1 MWVNFVNAVEP
12 RMASFR
18 YRSIWPSLALS
29 RLGHE
34 CLITD
39 DPDQVPLDRATNGI
53 VFSKAFNQKSLE
65 LGWRAHNNDI
75 PIVLDVC
82 DNIFVPN
89 YLGGTTGLLTVACF
103 RSMAEFASCILVPTH
118 ALGEVVRQ
126 QLAGTRLQIHVVPD
140 CVEQEAD
147 VRALMKL
154 LQEYGNGQVQL
165 SQNCTIARQ
174 AAAARL
180 QRGQR
185 TIGKYLPTSLLSPC
199 SRVIALLKKALTNDY
214 NSNRAA
220 IRARLARCIQS
231 LPGGLYWRKPSWPRM
246 DSKCVANG
254 TESHRKT
261 VLWFGN
267 AGQAHG
273 NYGIPTVLRF
283 ANELIQINEQQ
294 PIELLIVS
302 NNEPKFR
309 EYIRRLPI
317 PSRYAEWDPISIFEH
332 LKSADLVI
340 LPNSNDSFSRTKSA
354 NRVLLAL
361 SQGVPVVA
369 EDFAGLELLRDCVE
383 CDDIHQGLKRYLV
396 DEQATTDLAKAQT
409 ALSQHFSIPRIGEQL
424 SAVFQNIAATD
435 LRIKPCLL
443 FLFDLLQDMEVL
455 QPVLNHFVNREDWR
469 VKVLVSNWLM
479 AQPNS
484 PREYLQRCGL
494 TPIVL
499 EREELLKGTP
509 SSLDGAD
516 LVFLA
521 SETNLGPHR
530 VAHHIATE
538 AARKSIPAVTFQHGL
553 ENEGLTYFGENK
565 SVKFASK
572 KIVVWNE
579 LPSTMANISHETR
592 KKCLPIGIFRST
604 ESEVVPAVMRKKLP
618 CDKIIGVFENLH
630 WERYSDYFRSAFL
643 NNLITTARNNEDCC
657 FLVKPHPA
665 GQWFALS
672 DSVPYDLPSNVITIN
687 NTDEEWRQISGTQL
701 VRFVDA
707 VITTPSTIAIDA
719 AIANVPIAVVAQS
732 LGALDMYSGLDM
744 LHHAEDWNEFVGRCM
759 FDQRPILDRVNRFL
773 SERVSK
779 LNPLDELETEV
790 SKLVVG

>member
-12 RMASFR
+12 RTASFR
-18 YRSIWPSLALS
+18 YRSIWPSMALAE
-29 RLGHE
+29 LGHE

-39 DPDQVPLDRATNGI
+39 DPDQVPLDRATHGI

-65 LGWRAHNNDI
+65 LGWRAHNNDV

-89 YLGGTTGLLTVACF
+89 YLGGTAGLLTVACF
-103 RSMAEFASCILVPTH
+103 RAMAEFANCILVPTH

-126 QLAGTRLQIHVVPD
+126 QLAGTQLQIHVVPD
-140 CVEQEAD
+140 CVEQETD
-147 VRALMKL
+147 VRELLNA
-154 LQEYGNGQVQL
+154 LQESSSCRIPL
-165 SQNCTIARQ
+165 SPNCTIVRSSKQ
-174 AAAARL
+174 ASLKRSGQTLGKWLPASLQKTPKKLAYLLRAAV
-180 QRGQR
+180 
-185 TIGKYLPTSLLSPC
+185 S
-199 SRVIALLKKALTNDY
+199 NDF

-220 IRARLARCIQS
+220 IRARVAHFIQS
-231 LPGGLYWRKPSWPRM
+231 LPGSLYAKRPSWPRL
-246 DSKCVANG
+246 DKKCIANSAA
-254 TESHRKT
+254 TDRKT

-283 ANELIQINEQQ
+283 ANELIRINEQQ

-302 NNEPKFR
+302 NNQPKFR

-317 PSRYAEWDPISIFEH
+317 PSRYAEWDPVAIFDH
-332 LKSADLVI
+332 LRSADLVI

-369 EDFAGLELLRDCVE
+369 EDFAGLEALRNCVA
-383 CDDIHQGLKRYLV
+383 CDDIYQGLERYLI
-396 DEQATTDLAKAQT
+396 EKRKKADLEIAQSVLDT
-409 ALSQHFSIPRIGEQL
+409 HFSRRRIGEQL
-424 SAVFQNIAATD
+424 SSVFRDIKAHD
-435 LRIKPCLL
+435 LRSRPCLL
-443 FLFDLLQDMEVL
+443 FMFDLLQDVEVL
-455 QPVLNHFVNREDWR
+455 KPVLNHFANRADWR
-469 VKVLVSNWLM
+469 VRVLVSNWLM
-479 AQPNS
+479 SQPDS
-484 PREYLQRCGL
+484 PRDYFKNCEL

-499 EREELLKGTP
+499 EREELLA
-509 SSLDGAD
+509 SSPAAIDGAD

-530 VAHHIATE
+530 VAHHIANE
-538 AARKSIPAVTFQHGL
+538 AARKNIPAVTFQHGL

-565 SVKFASK
+565 AVKFASK
-572 KIVVWNE
+572 KIVVWND
-579 LPSTMANISHETR
+579 LPSSMANITRETR
-592 KKCLPIGIFRST
+592 NKCLPIGIFRST
-604 ESEVVPAVMRKKLP
+604 ESRAFPSAMRERLP
-618 CDKIIGVFENLH
+618 CDRFIGVFENLH
-630 WERYSDYFRSAFL
+630 WERYSDYYRSEFL
-643 NNLITTARNNEDCC
+643 HNLITTARSNADCC

-672 DSVPYDLPSNVITIN
+672 DRVPYDLPPNVVTID
-687 NTDEEWRQISGTQL
+687 NTDDEWKHISGTQL

-719 AIANVPIAVVAQS
+719 AIAKVPIAVVAQS
-732 LGALDMYSGLDM
+732 MGTLDMYSGLDM
-744 LHHAEDWNEFVGRCM
+744 LHHAEDWNEFVGRCVD
-759 FDQRPILDRVNRFL
+759 DQSPILARVNRFL

-779 LNPLDELETEV
+779 LNPLEELEVEV

>member
-12 RMASFR
+12 RLASFR
-18 YRSIWPSLALS
+18 YRSIWPSMALA
-29 RLGHE
+29 RLGHN

-39 DPDQVPLDRATNGI
+39 DPDQVPLDRATQGI

-65 LGWRAHNNDI
+65 LSWRAHNNDI
-75 PIVLDVC
+75 PVVLDVC

-89 YLGGTTGLLTVACF
+89 YLGGTNGLLTVACF
-103 RSMAEFASCILVPTH
+103 RAMAEFASCILVPTH

-126 QLAGTRLQIHVVPD
+126 QLSGNRVQIHVIPD
-140 CVEQEAD
+140 CVELETD
-147 VRALMKL
+147 VDALLAKL
-154 LQEYGNGQVQL
+154 KQASSGEVQL
-165 SQNCTIARQ
+165 LPNCSIALKSGK
-174 AAAARL
+174 ARL
-180 QRGQR
+180 QQR
-185 TIGKYLPTSLLSPC
+185 LRSVEEYLPARLASHGN
-199 SRVIALLKKALTNDY
+199 RVISLFRTAMSNNI

-220 IRARLARCIQS
+220 IRARVASFAKS
-231 LPGGLYWRKPSWPRM
+231 LPGSLYWRKPSWPRL
-246 DSKCVANG
+246 DKKCVADG
-254 TESHRKT
+254 MEQHRKT

-283 ANELIQINEQQ
+283 ANELIRINEQQ

-302 NNEPKFR
+302 NNLPKFR

-317 PSRYAEWDPISIFEH
+317 PSRYEEWDPISIFKH
-332 LKSADLVI
+332 IRSADLVI

-361 SQGVPVVA
+361 SQNVPVVA
-369 EDFAGLELLRDCVE
+369 EDFAGLELLRDCVACE
-383 CDDIHQGLKRYLV
+383 DIYQGLKRYLI
-396 DEQATTDLAKAQT
+396 DGQTDTDLANAHRV
-409 ALSQHFSIPRIGEQL
+409 LNQHFSILGIGEQL
-424 SAVFQNIAATD
+424 SVVLRNVGATD
-435 LRIKPCLL
+435 LRSKPCLL
-443 FLFDLLQDMEVL
+443 FLFDLLQDVEVL
-455 QPVLNHFVNREDWR
+455 KPVVNHFVEREDWR
-469 VKVLVSNWLM
+469 VRVLASNWLM
-479 AQPNS
+479 SQPDSPVDYFNS
-484 PREYLQRCGL
+484 RSI
-494 TPIVL
+494 TPTVL
-499 EREELLKGTP
+499 EREELLAGTP
-509 SSLDGAD
+509 TAIDGAD

-530 VAHHIATE
+530 VAHHVANE
-538 AARKSIPAVTFQHGL
+538 AARKNIPAVTFQHGL

-579 LPSTMANISHETR
+579 LPGNMENVSNDTR

-604 ESEVVPAVMRKKLP
+604 ESRTVPAALRKKLP
-618 CDKIIGVFENLH
+618 CDIVIGVFENLH
-630 WERYSDYFRSAFL
+630 WERYSDYFRSEFL
-643 NNLITTARNNEDCC
+643 HNLIATANNYEDCC

-672 DSVPYDLPSNVITIN
+672 DSVPYDLPSNIITID
-687 NTDEEWRQISGTQL
+687 NTDDDWRHISGTQL
-701 VRFVDA
+701 VRFMDA

-719 AIANVPIAVVAQS
+719 AIANVPVAVIAQS
-732 LGALDMYSGLDM
+732 LGALDMYSGLDR
-744 LHHAEDWNEFVGRCM
+744 LDHADDWNEFVGRCKG
-759 FDQRPILDRVNRFL
+759 DQRPILARVNRFL

-779 LNPLDELETEV
+779 LNPLEELEIEV